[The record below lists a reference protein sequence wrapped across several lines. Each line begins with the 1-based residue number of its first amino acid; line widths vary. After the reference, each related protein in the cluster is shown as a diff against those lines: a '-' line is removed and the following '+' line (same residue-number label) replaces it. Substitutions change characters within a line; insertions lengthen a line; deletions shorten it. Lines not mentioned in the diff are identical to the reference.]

1 MKKHPYISLA
11 SLYAITLLLLLVILT
26 ESCATRCGQQRR
38 YWSTHRAV

>member
-1 MKKHPYISLA
+1 MKKTYIALA
-11 SLYAITLLLLLVILT
+11 LFLLVLVT